1 MIFRCYFS
9 ISDELEVVFIKRL
22 ARKSNVTANGP
33 SPDLD
38 TSNSAEAS
46 AAPDDVVGA
55 GLPWER
61 DAHAAPVVVKKS
73 KAPVAFAPVIVVES
87 EFTIF
92 RTQGQIM
99 CYVTISSLGLEF
111 RNQGEWLKNLARNFV
126 QIVSDGNRKR
136 RTNSN
141 S

>member
-1 MIFRCYFS
+1 MIFKCYFS
-9 ISDELEVVFIKRL
+9 ISDELEVVVIKRL

-38 TSNSAEAS
+38 TSNAAETSVAL
-46 AAPDDVVGA
+46 DDVGA
-55 GLPWER
+55 GLLWER
-61 DAHAAPVVVKKS
+61 DAHAAPVVAKKS
-73 KAPVAFAPVIVVES
+73 KPPVAFAPVIVVES

-111 RNQGEWLKNLARNFV
+111 RGRMVEK
-126 QIVSDGNRKR
+126 SC
-136 RTNSN
+136 
-141 S
+141 